1 MVGVVGA
8 IVGQEAGA
16 VGGREASG
24 AIAKHFGVG
33 KNGQEVA
40 RNVGSRVGRL
50 AGGAIGGFL
59 SPFATGGVVGKGKK
73 RGTPVPILAHAGE
86 VVLPLNTH
94 ATKAQIRTIEKN
106 IRIKKQKTTS
116 RFK

>member
-1 MVGVVGA
+1 MPGVIGA

-50 AGGAIGGFL
+50 AGRF
-59 SPFATGGVVGKGKK
+59 
-73 RGTPVPILAHAGE
+73 
-86 VVLPLNTH
+86 LPLKLVGLLAKERKGDH
-94 ATKAQIRTIEKN
+94 QRQSWRMRAKMYYL
-106 IRIKKQKTTS
+106 
-116 RFK
+116 

>member
-1 MVGVVGA
+1 MVGMVGA

-59 SPFATGGVVGKGKK
+59 SPFATGGVVGKGVSY
-73 RGTPVPILAHAGE
+73 RPYPVQRTQDQLGD
-86 VVLPLNTH
+86 V
-94 ATKAQIRTIEKN
+94 IRQLQL
-106 IRIKKQKTTS
+106 RLL
-116 RFK
+116 

>member
-1 MVGVVGA
+1 MVGMVGA

-59 SPFATGGVVGKGKK
+59 SPFSRGG
-73 RGTPVPILAHAGE
+73 RVPRAKNHRFPALLHGQE
-86 VVLPLNTH
+86 YVLPVGIKP
-94 ATKAQIRTIEKN
+94 TKAQIQFV
-106 IRIKKQKTTS
+106 KKKGG
-116 RFK
+116 RYR

>member
-40 RNVGSRVGRL
+40 RNVGSRVGQSV
-50 AGGAIGGFL
+50 GF
-59 SPFATGGVVGKGKK
+59 F
-73 RGTPVPILAHAGE
+73 RH
-86 VVLPLNTH
+86 LPLAVLLVKVRNEEH
-94 ATKAQIRTIEKN
+94 LFRY
-106 IRIKKQKTTS
+106 
-116 RFK
+116 

>member
-50 AGGAIGGFL
+50 VGGGIGGFL
-59 SPFATGGVVGKGKK
+59 SPFATGGVVGKGMK
-73 RGTPVPILAHAGE
+73 RGSPVPILAHAGE
-86 VVLPLNTH
+86 VVLPLN
-94 ATKAQIRTIEKN
+94 AKPTKKQMNVIEKN
-106 IRIKKQKTTS
+106 IKHKTYTS
-116 RFK
+116 THRFK

>member
-16 VGGREASG
+16 VGGRESAG

-59 SPFATGGVVGKGKK
+59 SPFKTGGVVGKGKK

-94 ATKAQIRTIEKN
+94 ATKTQLKTIEKN
-106 IRIKKQKTTS
+106 IRMKTKQSTH